1 MQGIGFHL
9 SVPADSGLRPVT
21 SVTPPVDK
29 RKKERQHP
37 PRHPRHSTP
46 ITEEENQNK
55 DPDGTPTGVKVQQP
69 TSTLTLEEGVESQ
82 QQDSNDLPRF
92 RLESKLSYG

>member
-1 MQGIGFHL
+1 MQGIDFHL

-21 SVTPPVDK
+21 SITPPVDK
-29 RKKERQHP
+29 RKKERQHSS
-37 PRHPRHSTP
+37 RHPRHSTP
-46 ITEEENQNK
+46 ITEEENQGK
-55 DPDGTPTGVKVQQP
+55 DQSDTPTGVRVQQP

-92 RLESKLSYG
+92 RLESKLSFG